1 MEIAIALIA
10 AAAALVGTLIGA
22 VVTSRAARASS
33 AVARE
38 QVELEREAFESETR
52 RSVTTMR
59 HDLDELV
66 IQQIWGPNFRRLDDD
81 IARNEATEAWLYA
94 LGSEMRVLRMLTD
107 KSESDRLGWD
117 DPPRSL
123 TAATLDQRAA
133 HLPQVGVDL
142 GGTLTYLDTA
152 LRRYTDLR
160 PSPEDPLTEEHR
172 ARLWA
177 LCFDICPAASDACD
191 LAGRDGQRVFTQL
204 DGLRAARRRAEETM
218 TEARRTR
225 IDDLDPTRP
234 DDETEPD
241 GP

>member
-1 MEIAIALIA
+1 MEIATALIA

-38 QVELEREAFESETR
+38 QVELDREAFESETR

-66 IQQIWGPNFRRLDDD
+66 VQQIWGPNFRRLDAD
-81 IARNEATEAWLYA
+81 IARHEATEAWLYA

-107 KSESDRLGWD
+107 KGESDRLDWD

-123 TAATLDQRAA
+123 AATTLDQRAA
-133 HLPQVGVDL
+133 HLPLLGLDL

-160 PSPEDPLTEEHR
+160 PSPEDPLTDTHR
-172 ARLWA
+172 ARLWQ
-177 LCFDICPAASDACD
+177 LCFDICRAASDACD
-191 LAGRDGQRVFTQL
+191 LARRDGQRVFTQL
-204 DGLRAARRRAEETM
+204 DGLRADWRRAEETM
-218 TEARRTR
+218 TEARRAR
-225 IDDLDPTRP
+225 LDDLDPMNP
-234 DDETEPD
+234 GEEEEPD
-241 GP
+241 GS